1 MRMKRFWT
9 AAIVLA
15 LVVAMVATTAG
26 CSGGMSK
33 GSAIKGKTVVTFWH
47 AMSGPHEAA
56 LKKIVADFN
65 KANEKYIEVQL
76 VYQGSY
82 GDLSTKL
89 TAALAS
95 GTPPTMAQ
103 QYENWTAAYIDAKA
117 LVPIQTF
124 IDNPNYGMKKEEL
137 EDIYKVFR
145 DQNTWDGKIWT
156 MPMNKST
163 NVLFVNTDLVKKIP
177 TTWDEF
183 RTTAK
188 SLSKIDPDPKKSV
201 YGFGY
206 RANVDQFGFLLKQN
220 GGDWLDKD
228 GKAAFNSQA
237 GIDALQFLLDMTE
250 EKSAY
255 RIATGYESDLFGP
268 GQIAMY
274 EGSIAGISF
283 VDNLSKGKHGWTVA
297 KMPKGKA
304 EASTVMGTNVGI
316 FAKAKPAEQE
326 AAWRF
331 IKYLVSAEPQAY
343 WAQQTGYTPVAQ
355 SATKTKTWQDMVAQ
369 KPYWNAIADQLK
381 VSTIDPR
388 LSTWDKARS
397 EISGAVEKAVLKKAT
412 AKEAL
417 DAAAAK
423 VNEILGKK

>member
-1 MRMKRFWT
+1 MKRFWSL
-9 AAIVLA
+9 AIILVLVFA
-15 LVVAMVATTAG
+15 LVVTTAG
-26 CSGGMSK
+26 CGGGMSK

-82 GDLSTKL
+82 TDLSNKL
-89 TAALAS
+89 TAALAAN
-95 GTPPTMAQ
+95 TPPTMAQ
-103 QYENWTAAYIDAKA
+103 QYENWTAQYIAAQK
-117 LVPIQTF
+117 LVPVQTF
-124 IDNPNYGMKKEEL
+124 IDNPNYGMKKEEF

-145 DQNTWDGKIWT
+145 DQNTWDGKMYT

-163 NVLFVNTDLVKKIP
+163 NVLFVNTDLIKTIP

-183 RTTAK
+183 RKVAK
-188 SLSKIDPDPKKSV
+188 AVSKTDPDPKKSV

-206 RANVDQFGFLLKQN
+206 RTTVDQFGFLLKQN

-237 GIDALQFLLDMTE
+237 GIDALQFLLDMTD

-255 RIATGYESDLFGP
+255 RIGTGYESDVFGP
-268 GQIAMY
+268 GTIAMY

-283 VDNLSKGKHGWTVA
+283 VDSLSKGKHAWTVA
-297 KMPKGKA
+297 KMPKGKV

-343 WAQQTGYTPVAQ
+343 WAQQTGYTPVVQ
-355 SATKTKTWQDMVAQ
+355 SATKTKTWTDMVAQ
-369 KPYWNAIADQLK
+369 KPYWNAIAEELK
-381 VSTIDPR
+381 VSTLDPR
-388 LSTWDKARS
+388 MSAWDKCRT
-397 EISGAVEKAVLKKAT
+397 EISSAVEKAVLKKAT

-423 VNEILGKK
+423 VNELLGKK